1 VIACDRSN
9 IRLSAGWRLCEGLMI
24 EDTLASAEHRMQSA
38 VTALDRELNAVRTGR
53 ARPALVETLKV
64 DYYGTPT
71 PLNQMASINA
81 PEPRLITIQ
90 PWDKSQLGTIEKAIQ
105 KSDLGLTPTNDGN
118 IIRLAIPALT
128 EDRRKELVKV
138 VHKKVEDGRVAVRN
152 VRRDSLEELRK
163 LQHDKQISDDD
174 ERRAQDRLQKLTD
187 KWIAE
192 IDRHGQAKEQEL
204 LEV

>member
-1 VIACDRSN
+1 
-9 IRLSAGWRLCEGLMI
+9 MI
-24 EDTLASAEHRMQSA
+24 EETLSDAEHRMQSA
-38 VTALDRELNAVRTGR
+38 VTALDRDLDTVRTGR

-64 DYYGTPT
+64 EYYGTPT
-71 PLNQMASINA
+71 PLNQMAAINA

-90 PWDKSQLGTIEKAIQ
+90 PWDKTQLGTIEKAIQ

-138 VHKKVEDGRVAVRN
+138 VHKKVEDARVAVRN
-152 VRRDSLEELRK
+152 VRRDSLDHLRK
-163 LQHDKQISDDD
+163 LQHDKQVSDDD
-174 ERRAQDRLQKLTD
+174 ERRAQERLQRLTD
-187 KWIAE
+187 KYVAE
-192 IDRHGQAKEQEL
+192 VDKHGHGKEQEL